1 MDKYELTFHTKQNC
15 KGCAFVKETKFA
27 ELDRSKLEAIKQ
39 LEQKLN
45 VTLIA
50 YELSP
55 PHQANHEDTPIV
67 INPS

>member
-1 MDKYELTFHTKQNC
+1 ME
-15 KGCAFVKETKFA
+15 ETKFA
-27 ELDRSKLEAIKQ
+27 DLDHDKIGEIKK

-50 YELSP
+50 YDLSP
-55 PHQANHEDTPIV
+55 SHQAHHEESPIV

>member
-1 MDKYELTFHTKQNC
+1 MKD
-15 KGCAFVKETKFA
+15 TKFA
-27 ELDRSKLEAIKQ
+27 ELDMTKLEAIKQ

-50 YELSP
+50 YELAPS
-55 PHQANHEDTPIV
+55 HHNHHEDTPIV